1 LKLTQLNEYNYGD
14 FGDDAFEASHNPD
27 GSKKQWSHKRSELS
41 DEEVE
46 KEITLNKLE
55 TELSIEEGKL
65 KSVKS
70 TLPKSTET
78 KKYAITMNRIKPLQA
93 RIKTL
98 RQQIKS
104 IK

>member
-1 LKLTQLNEYNYGD
+1 LKLTQLNEYNYSD
-14 FGDDAFEASHNPD
+14 FGDEEFEASHNPD
-27 GSKKQWSHKRSELS
+27 GSKKQWPHKRLKLS

-46 KEITLNKLE
+46 KEIIINKLE

-70 TLPKSTET
+70 TLLKSSES

-98 RQQIKS
+98 RQQIKA